1 MENEKGAVLQSSFF
15 VYERHVAVS
24 CLKQVK
30 SMSEEKEK
38 KSWQD
43 TASDWLFSIIIA
55 VVLALGIRTFL
66 VEPYMVSG
74 PSMRP
79 TLQNEER
86 LIVNKLV
93 YYLREP
99 QRGEIIVFKYPSDT
113 RRDFIKRVIAVGGDT
128 IEIRDGKTFVNGE
141 AIDESY
147 IKEPFH
153 TNYGKVTVPKGFIFV
168 MGDNRN
174 NSEDSRYADVG
185 FVDLSLVKGKA
196 SVVFWPF
203 SEFKALP

>member
-1 MENEKGAVLQSSFF
+1 MAYL
-15 VYERHVAVS
+15 VAVTACVS
-24 CLKQVK
+24 GVAHTYMAAERLEKLCLL
-30 SMSEEKEK
+30 EK
-38 KSWQD
+38 WGV
-43 TASDWLFSIIIA
+43 SIETQG
-55 VVLALGIRTFL
+55 ALGTENRLADEDIRRADVALLITDIEL
-66 VEPYMVSG
+66 AG
-74 PSMRP
+74 A
-79 TLQNEER
+79 ER
-86 LIVNKLV
+86 FEHCRYVQCSI
-93 YYLREP
+93 YAFLREP